1 MRQEPESRCLEG
13 RGLDFSLYSSNSS
26 NSLDSLYSLNLPPAV
41 FFPQILNP
49 IFRLRRFAGGAGH
62 EIVR

>member
-13 RGLDFSLYSSNSS
+13 RGLEFSLYSSNS
-26 NSLDSLYSLNLPPAV
+26 LDSLNLPPAV
-41 FFPQILNP
+41 LLPQILNP

>member
-26 NSLDSLYSLNLPPAV
+26 NSLDSLNLPPAV

>member
-1 MRQEPESRCLEG
+1 MRQEPESRCLEV
-13 RGLDFSLYSSNSS
+13 RGLDFSSNSS
-26 NSLDSLYSLNLPPAV
+26 NSLYSLNLPSPV
-41 FFPQILNP
+41 LLPQILNP

>member
-1 MRQEPESRCLEG
+1 MRQKPESRCLEG
-13 RGLDFSLYSSNSS
+13 RGLDFSLYSSNCLY
-26 NSLDSLYSLNLPPAV
+26 SLDSLNLPSPV
-41 FFPQILNP
+41 LLPQILNP